1 MCGQD
6 GEPVLWACE
15 INVSFLSCKLGS
27 ITHLSANNV
36 RVPRGTPGAGKM
48 CRETGFHLPGKV
60 QPGLRAGEG
69 GVDARAGLGRSC
81 TWVVRTLS
89 AVRTVPA

>member
-1 MCGQD
+1 
-6 GEPVLWACE
+6 
-15 INVSFLSCKLGS
+15 
-27 ITHLSANNV
+27 
-36 RVPRGTPGAGKM
+36 M